1 MGKIKIYLPD
11 YLVDKLR
18 EKAKASGLSFCKYV
32 KLCLFDIAYDEP
44 NEETRKAMEDV
55 KAGRGI
61 ESGVIDTSSVEA
73 MLKSFG
79 V

>member
-1 MGKIKIYLPD
+1 MIHLPNH
-11 YLVDKLR
+11 LAKKLR
-18 EKAKASGLSFCKYV
+18 EKAEAADLSLHQYM

-55 KAGRGI
+55 RAGRGI
-61 ESGVIDTSSVEA
+61 ESGVVDTSSVEA

>member
-1 MGKIKIYLPD
+1 MEKIMIHLPHH
-11 YLVDKLR
+11 LVNKLR
-18 EKAKASGLSFCKYV
+18 EKAKASDQSLHQYL

-44 NEETRKAMEDV
+44 NEETRKVMEDV
-55 KAGRGI
+55 MAGRGI

-73 MLKSFG
+73 MLKSIG